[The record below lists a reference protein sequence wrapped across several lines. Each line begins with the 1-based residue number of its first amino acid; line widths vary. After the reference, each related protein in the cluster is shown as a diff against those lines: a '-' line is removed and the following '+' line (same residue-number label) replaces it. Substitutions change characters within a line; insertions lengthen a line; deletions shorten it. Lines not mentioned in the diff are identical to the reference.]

1 MIKGFEKQTE
11 KLTDDELA
19 LARIVAQGLSKK
31 TKHNPASS
39 SYICNTLNEK
49 YPDIKLT
56 DVRLRK
62 IINHLRLNGMAN
74 ICANGKGYYVSD
86 DVRELQDYAVSLG
99 QRIGAQEAVYKSLV
113 HHIERII
120 TKNKI
125 K

>member
-1 MIKGFEKQTE
+1 MIIPT
-11 KLTDDELA
+11 T
-19 LARIVAQGLSKK
+19 
-31 TKHNPASS
+31 ASS
-39 SYICNTLNEK
+39 
-49 YPDIKLT
+49 DKL
-56 DVRLRK
+56 
-62 IINHLRLNGMAN
+62 GN

>member
-31 TKHNPASS
+31 TKSNPASS
-39 SYICNTLNEK
+39 SYICDTLNEK

-120 TKNKI
+120 KK
-125 K
+125 

>member
-1 MIKGFEKQTE
+1 MIKGFDKETAP
-11 KLTDDELA
+11 LTNDELV
-19 LARIVAQGLSKK
+19 LAKIVAQGLATK
-31 TKHNPASS
+31 TKRNPASS
-39 SYICNTLNEK
+39 SYICDTLNEK
-49 YPDIKLT
+49 YPDIRLT

-62 IINHLRLNGMAN
+62 IINHLRLNGMPN

-120 TKNKI
+120 KK
-125 K
+125 